1 MKYPNVLYHYTS
13 ISTLAH
19 ILESKKIRFNRLDRV
34 DDIEEGKAIDVNNI
48 SSFIYVSC
56 WTNKKYESIP
66 LWNMY
71 TPNMKGVRIELP
83 SFPFVFYRK
92 DENNY
97 QPCTRDELTDVDIV
111 YPGDKVQFTKNAV
124 NCSTYIIPAHNFLLP
139 VDYVSKKQYYKNEY
153 ILDYEDSLDI
163 NNIKIGTT
171 KINFWSFQKEWR
183 YIVFFFPEVLF
194 SAMETINR
202 SEHIKK
208 TCKAIEDTSNDISF
222 FDMEIAN
229 KYLDKMI
236 IMLGP
241 KTDDSDIIIVESLI
255 DKYNRKYNTN
265 IKIEFS
271 EHYGKIR

>member
-111 YPGDKVQFTKNAV
+111 VITSYSIHYTKL
-124 NCSTYIIPAHNFLLP
+124 YE
-139 VDYVSKKQYYKNEY
+139 VDQEAGS
-153 ILDYEDSLDI
+153 
-163 NNIKIGTT
+163 
-171 KINFWSFQKEWR
+171 
-183 YIVFFFPEVLF
+183 
-194 SAMETINR
+194 
-202 SEHIKK
+202 
-208 TCKAIEDTSNDISF
+208 
-222 FDMEIAN
+222 
-229 KYLDKMI
+229 
-236 IMLGP
+236 
-241 KTDDSDIIIVESLI
+241 
-255 DKYNRKYNTN
+255 
-265 IKIEFS
+265 
-271 EHYGKIR
+271 GK